1 MAFLWNS
8 GEKNKFY
15 QPGEEIKI
23 NRRLAFSIVNMEN
36 DPLQGSKNRI
46 LFAVCAFILIYA
58 AIAIRT
64 FCLCLSGYAPA
75 DEQQAENEL
84 PRLKLEKPIIRADI
98 VDRNGAVIA
107 TSLPT
112 ANLFA
117 HPRKV
122 KDKEKAAARL
132 SEYLPDMLYE
142 DILALLNKNTNFVYI
157 RRNLSLAQSY
167 QIYAL
172 GTEGLGFEN
181 VENRVYP
188 QNNLFAHI
196 IGKTNIDNIGISGLE
211 KELDDRLTTS
221 DVPLELSLD
230 LGVQDTLRRE
240 LKKAID
246 EYQALGGAAILMDV
260 NSGEIVSMLSLPD
273 FDPNLSLPPEAR
285 TQFNFATKGL
295 YEPGSVLKVF
305 NAALALES
313 GEIKLTDRFDAT
325 KPLKLKYNTI
335 RDYRGKNRWL
345 DLEEIMVYSSNIGSA
360 QIALKIGQ
368 NKQKSFLRNLGLFDE
383 ISSFEVAEKATPG
396 VPGRWGDA
404 TTATVAYGYGLSL
417 TPLHIIS
424 AFSAIV
430 NGGIYHTPTLI
441 KQHQGATRR
450 VVSEKTSATMRHLL
464 RAVVTKGS
472 GKNAN
477 VPGYEVAGK
486 TGTANKLVNGSYVD
500 KKVMTSFIATFPA
513 SKPQYAILLMLDEPK
528 PGKDAAL
535 KLVTAGWNIV
545 PAAGKIIAALAPQLN
560 IPANYEPD
568 SSEAG
573 MIEAAF
579 RR

>member
-1 MAFLWNS
+1 
-8 GEKNKFY
+8 
-15 QPGEEIKI
+15 
-23 NRRLAFSIVNMEN
+23 
-36 DPLQGSKNRI
+36 
-46 LFAVCAFILIYA
+46 
-58 AIAIRT
+58 
-64 FCLCLSGYAPA
+64 
-75 DEQQAENEL
+75 
-84 PRLKLEKPIIRADI
+84 
-98 VDRNGAVIA
+98 
-107 TSLPT
+107 
-112 ANLFA
+112 
-117 HPRKV
+117 
-122 KDKEKAAARL
+122 
-132 SEYLPDMLYE
+132 MLYE

-172 GTEGLGFEN
+172 GIEGLGFEN
-181 VENRVYP
+181 VEKRVYP
-188 QNNLFAHI
+188 QKNLFAHI

-246 EYQALGGAAILMDV
+246 EYQALGGAAILMEVD
-260 NSGEIVSMLSLPD
+260 SGEIVSMLSLPD

-430 NGGIYHTPTLI
+430 NGGIYHTPTLL
-441 KQHQGATRR
+441 KQHKGASRR
-450 VVSEKTSATMRHLL
+450 VVSENTSATMRHLL